1 MSHKH
6 RRRTV
11 KDSHMKI
18 LPLLVGMSAIL
29 SAQAMLE
36 TYKLDAL
43 TSAHP
48 ERWRTPVTYG
58 EDPDKGP
65 VVIMRFAPNSV
76 PGGVDMLLGDWAPKF
91 DEWDELRFD
100 YKLSNPKDWFGV
112 KVCDKPL
119 AEGWQATWQLSVPQ
133 NADKEWQKGSVE
145 LHKPMWRWGA
155 KPSDARFVTFRIS
168 HEDKKDPLILQIANV
183 TLVKKMLRCELVDE
197 ENPVKWSGKREGSF
211 AVKLINRQ
219 AEAVKLSLKSSGTD
233 GVLFEPAE
241 QQINVPANGNVTETV
256 HFKLADSVPEI
267 SEISMATAV
276 FQPEQPDVEL
286 ARVQTVDYAPMTP
299 MESPCLLI
307 TKALIQEVLRRIRE
321 TDAAKEWWDGML
333 KTANEWLEKTPEFP
347 PRGGQWWHWYTC
359 EKCGVSLKTEGPT
372 KHVCPVCKK
381 VYSGWPYDDVVLD
394 RDHHNLAYAVRN
406 LGLVYQL
413 TKDARYAAKAREI
426 LMGYAERYLNYP
438 LHDIH
443 GKPSGGGGHV
453 TPQTLDE
460 STWSIPLIQGFDCVK
475 EQLSAD
481 DIAFISEKMLLP
493 CAYHIKKHQW
503 GIHNICCWHNSAYG
517 LAGLTLGKSDL
528 VYGAIFGPKGF
539 LAQVE
544 KGVTDDGPWYERAW
558 GYHFYTMSAMRPL
571 EEAIQNT
578 KIIELP
584 KRYKL
589 MYDAPLKFLT
599 PTYQL
604 PAFHDSARVG
614 FNFASFSGWYEGAY
628 TAWRDPIHGEIV
640 KSGKR
645 NSLEATLFGVA
656 DIQTSG
662 STFKSEDYHDAGV
675 AVLRTQSPKLSAALI
690 PSNFIALDYGEHGG
704 GHGHP
709 DKLNYVLYA
718 HNQLIAEDPGCIA
731 YGNPAHGGWYRQT
744 VSHNTLVVDGKSQAA
759 ATGHCLAFA
768 AMPEAALCVADA
780 GPIYKGVKAYRAV
793 AMIGDYVFDML
804 WANSDA
810 EHQYEY
816 AFHARGTLVAAQE
829 GAATDEPQG
838 DGYKWAKEWKLL
850 KTAPVQDFVWTQDK
864 VKLAL
869 SLKQLPEGETRTAI
883 GMGNPATV
891 KPPFVLSRINGKS
904 ALFGGAFQI
913 GQPTDDLKPADVT
926 LTRDGAVVELKAVF
940 ADGQTYV
947 FAVDTDAANGKAR
960 LMRGKEGKLEAVLL
974 SE

>member
-1 MSHKH
+1 
-6 RRRTV
+6 
-11 KDSHMKI
+11 MKI
-18 LPLLVGMSAIL
+18 LPLLLGMSAIL
-29 SAQAMLE
+29 SAQTLVE
-36 TYKLDAL
+36 VHKLDCL

-48 ERWRTPVTYG
+48 ERWRRPVEYG
-58 EDPDKGP
+58 EDPVKGA
-65 VVIMRFAPNSV
+65 VVILRFPPNST
-76 PGGVDMLLGDWAPKF
+76 PGGNDVLLDNWAPKF

-100 YKLSNPKDWFGV
+100 YKISNPKDWFGV

-133 NADKEWQKGSVE
+133 NADTEWQKGSVE
-145 LHKPMWRWGA
+145 LHKPMWRWGD
-155 KPSDARFVTFRIS
+155 KPSDARFMTFRIS
-168 HEDKKDPLILQIANV
+168 HDDKKNPLILQIANV
-183 TLVKKMLRCELVDE
+183 ELVKKLLRCELVDAVH
-197 ENPVKWSGKREGSF
+197 PVKWSGKREGSF
-211 AVKLINRQ
+211 DVKLFNRKD
-219 AEAVKLSLKSSGTD
+219 EAVKLTMKPRGTD
-233 GVLFEPAE
+233 GVSFEPAE
-241 QQINVPANGNVTETV
+241 WSVDMPANGEATTSV
-256 HFKLADSVPEI
+256 HFKLADGLAEI
-267 SEISMATAV
+267 SEFSMTAAF
-276 FQPEQPDVEL
+276 FQAGQPDVEL
-286 ARVQTVDYAPMTP
+286 GRAQVVDYVPMTP
-299 MESPCLLI
+299 LESPCLLI
-307 TKALIQEVLRRIRE
+307 SKAMIPEVLRRIRE
-321 TDAAKEWWDGML
+321 TEAAKDWWEGLL
-333 KTANEWLEKTPEFP
+333 KKANGWLERTPQFP

-394 RDHHNLAYAVRN
+394 RDHHELAFATRD

-443 GKPSGGGGHV
+443 GKPTGGGGHV

-475 EQLSAD
+475 EQLSAE

-528 VYGAIFGPKGF
+528 VHGAIFGPKGF

-571 EEAIQNT
+571 EEAIMNT
-578 KIIELP
+578 KIVELP

-645 NSLEATLFGVA
+645 NSLEATLFGVS

-662 STFKSEDYHDAGV
+662 STFKSEDYHDAGI
-675 AVLRTQSPKLSAALI
+675 AVLRTQSPKLNTALI

-744 VSHNTLVVDGKSQAA
+744 VSHNTLVVDGKSQAP

-768 AMPEAALCVADA
+768 SMPDAALCVAEA

-804 WANSDA
+804 WADSNA

-816 AFHARGTLVAAQE
+816 AFHARGTLAAAQE

-838 DGYKWAKEWKLL
+838 DGYKWAKDWKLL
-850 KTAPVQDFVWTQDK
+850 KTAPVQDFVWTQEK

-869 SLKQLPEGETRTAI
+869 SLKQLPEGGETRTAV

-913 GQPTDDLKPADVT
+913 GTPADELKPADVT
-926 LTRDGAVVELKAVF
+926 LTRNGAAVELKAVF
-940 ADGQTYV
+940 ADGQMVV
-947 FAVDTDAANGKAR
+947 FGVDMDAASGKAR

>member
-1 MSHKH
+1 
-6 RRRTV
+6 
-11 KDSHMKI
+11 MKI
-18 LPLLVGMSAIL
+18 LPLLLGMSAIL
-29 SAQAMLE
+29 SAQTLVE
-36 TYKLDAL
+36 VYKLDCL
-43 TSAHP
+43 TSAHS
-48 ERWRTPVTYG
+48 ERWRTPVAYG
-58 EDPDKGP
+58 EDPVKGAF
-65 VVIMRFAPNSV
+65 VTMRFAPNST
-76 PGGVDMLLGDWAPKF
+76 PGGVDLQLGSWAPKF

-119 AEGWQATWQLSVPQ
+119 ADGWQATWQLSIPQ
-133 NADKEWQKGSVE
+133 NADTEWQKGSVE
-145 LHKPMWRWGA
+145 LHKPMWRWGD

-168 HEDKKDPLILQIANV
+168 HDDKKEPLILQIANV
-183 TLVKKMLRCELVDE
+183 ELVKKMIRCELVDSGA
-197 ENPVKWSGKREGSF
+197 PVKWSGKRAGSF
-211 AVKLINRQ
+211 SVKLFNRNDKPVLVT
-219 AEAVKLSLKSSGTD
+219 VKPKGSE
-233 GVLFEPAE
+233 GVIFNALMPEVS
-241 QQINVPANGNVTETV
+241 VPANGEATTEVPFGVEANLRELATLSLSATISATGENAEQYEVGTV
-256 HFKLADSVPEI
+256 HIEDCV
-267 SEISMATAV
+267 
-276 FQPEQPDVEL
+276 
-286 ARVQTVDYAPMTP
+286 PMTP
-299 MESPCLLI
+299 LESPCLLM
-307 TKALIQEVLRRIRE
+307 TKAMIPEILRRIRE
-321 TDAAKEWWDGML
+321 TDAGKEWWEGIL
-333 KTANEWLEKTPEFP
+333 KKANDWLAITPQFP

-394 RDHHNLAYAVRN
+394 RDHHNLAYAVRD

-443 GKPSGGGGHV
+443 GKPSAGGGHV

-460 STWSIPLIQGFDCVK
+460 STWSIPLVQGFDCVK
-475 EQLSAD
+475 EQLSAE

-517 LAGLTLGKSDL
+517 LVGLTLGKSDL

-578 KIIELP
+578 KIVELP

-614 FNFASFSGWYEGAY
+614 FSFAGFSGWYEGAY

-640 KSGKR
+640 KAGKR

-662 STFKSEDYHDAGV
+662 STFKSEDYHDAGI
-675 AVLRTQSPKLSAALI
+675 AVLRTQSPKLNAALI

-759 ATGHCLAFA
+759 ATGSCLAFA
-768 AMPEAALCVADA
+768 SMPNASLCVADA
-780 GPIYKGVKAYRAV
+780 GAIYKGVKAYRAV
-793 AMIGDYVFDML
+793 AMIGDNVFDML
-804 WANSDA
+804 WADSNAD
-810 EHQYEY
+810 HQYEY
-816 AFHARGTLVAAQE
+816 AFHARGTLAAAQE

-850 KTAPVQDFVWTQDK
+850 KTAPIQDFVWTQEK

-869 SLKQLPEGETRTAI
+869 SLKQLPEGGETRTAI

-904 ALFGGAFQI
+904 ALFGGAFQV
-913 GQPTDDLKPADVT
+913 GTPTDDLKPADVT
-926 LTRDGAVVELKAVF
+926 LTRNGAVVEMKVVF
-940 ADGQTYV
+940 ADGETYV
-947 FAVDTDAANGKAR
+947 FAVDTDAKNGKAR

>member
-1 MSHKH
+1 M
-6 RRRTV
+6 RRV
-11 KDSHMKI
+11 
-18 LPLLVGMSAIL
+18 V
-29 SAQAMLE
+29 
-36 TYKLDAL
+36 
-43 TSAHP
+43 
-48 ERWRTPVTYG
+48 
-58 EDPDKGP
+58 EDG
-65 VVIMRFAPNSV
+65 RA
-76 PGGVDMLLGDWAPKF
+76 
-91 DEWDELRFD
+91 DE
-100 YKLSNPKDWFGV
+100 
-112 KVCDKPL
+112 
-119 AEGWQATWQLSVPQ
+119 
-133 NADKEWQKGSVE
+133 
-145 LHKPMWRWGA
+145 
-155 KPSDARFVTFRIS
+155 
-168 HEDKKDPLILQIANV
+168 
-183 TLVKKMLRCELVDE
+183 
-197 ENPVKWSGKREGSF
+197 
-211 AVKLINRQ
+211 
-219 AEAVKLSLKSSGTD
+219 
-233 GVLFEPAE
+233 
-241 QQINVPANGNVTETV
+241 
-256 HFKLADSVPEI
+256 
-267 SEISMATAV
+267 
-276 FQPEQPDVEL
+276 
-286 ARVQTVDYAPMTP
+286 
-299 MESPCLLI
+299 
-307 TKALIQEVLRRIRE
+307 
-321 TDAAKEWWDGML
+321 
-333 KTANEWLEKTPEFP
+333 
-347 PRGGQWWHWYTC
+347 
-359 EKCGVSLKTEGPT
+359 
-372 KHVCPVCKK
+372 
-381 VYSGWPYDDVVLD
+381 
-394 RDHHNLAYAVRN
+394 
-406 LGLVYQL
+406 
-413 TKDARYAAKAREI
+413 
-426 LMGYAERYLNYP
+426 GYAERYLNYP

-443 GKPSGGGGHV
+443 GKPTGGGGHV

-475 EQLSAD
+475 EQLSAE

-571 EEAIQNT
+571 EEAIMNT
-578 KIIELP
+578 KIVELP

-662 STFKSEDYHDAGV
+662 STFKSEDYHDAGI
-675 AVLRTQSPKLSAALI
+675 AVLRTQSPKLNAALI

-744 VSHNTLVVDGKSQAA
+744 VSHNTLVVDGKSQAP
-759 ATGHCLAFA
+759 ATGHCLAFVS
-768 AMPEAALCVADA
+768 MPDAALCVAEA

-793 AMIGDYVFDML
+793 AMIGDYVFDIL
-804 WANSDA
+804 WADSNA

-816 AFHARGTLVAAQE
+816 AFHARGTLAAAQE

-838 DGYKWAKEWKLL
+838 DGYKWAKDWKLL
-850 KTAPVQDFVWTQDK
+850 KTAPVQDFVWTQEK

-869 SLKQLPEGETRTAI
+869 SLKQLPSRYGEAAVRAVADQRQVGVVRRRVPDRDAVGRAEACGCDVDAQRRGCRAEGRVRGWPDVCVWRRYGCGQRQGAADARERRKTGSGAAFGIRNWFLWFTVGKCCRTT
-883 GMGNPATV
+883 NV
-891 KPPFVLSRINGKS
+891 VSRSQKS
-904 ALFGGAFQI
+904 W
-913 GQPTDDLKPADVT
+913 
-926 LTRDGAVVELKAVF
+926 KAS
-940 ADGQTYV
+940 
-947 FAVDTDAANGKAR
+947 
-960 LMRGKEGKLEAVLL
+960 RGR
-974 SE
+974 

>member
-1 MSHKH
+1 
-6 RRRTV
+6 
-11 KDSHMKI
+11 
-18 LPLLVGMSAIL
+18 
-29 SAQAMLE
+29 
-36 TYKLDAL
+36 
-43 TSAHP
+43 
-48 ERWRTPVTYG
+48 
-58 EDPDKGP
+58 
-65 VVIMRFAPNSV
+65 
-76 PGGVDMLLGDWAPKF
+76 
-91 DEWDELRFD
+91 
-100 YKLSNPKDWFGV
+100 
-112 KVCDKPL
+112 
-119 AEGWQATWQLSVPQ
+119 
-133 NADKEWQKGSVE
+133 
-145 LHKPMWRWGA
+145 
-155 KPSDARFVTFRIS
+155 FVTFRIS
-168 HEDKKDPLILQIANV
+168 HDDKKEPLVLQIANV
-183 TLVKKMLRCELVDE
+183 ELVKKMVRCELVDAE
-197 ENPVKWSGKREGSF
+197 HPVKWSEKGIGSF
-211 AVKLINRQ
+211 SVKLFNRSDKPVMVV
-219 AEAVKLSLKSSGTD
+219 VKPKHLE
-233 GVLFEPAE
+233 GVSFNALGPLFG
-241 QQINVPANGNVTETV
+241 VPANGEMTGEVPFSVGTRFPELSALSLSATILTTGKDEQYEVGTV
-256 HFKLADSVPEI
+256 H
-267 SEISMATAV
+267 
-276 FQPEQPDVEL
+276 VE
-286 ARVQTVDYAPMTP
+286 DFIPMKP
-299 MESPCLLI
+299 LESPCLLI
-307 TKALIQEVLRRIRE
+307 TKAMIPEIQRRIRE
-321 TDAAKEWWDGML
+321 TETGKEWWEGIL
-333 KTANEWLEKTPEFP
+333 KKANDWLDITPQFP

-394 RDHHNLAYAVRN
+394 RDHHNLAYATRD

-443 GKPSGGGGHV
+443 GKPTGGGGHV

-475 EQLSAD
+475 EQLSAK

-517 LAGLTLGKSDL
+517 LVGLTLAKSDL

-571 EEAIQNT
+571 EEAIMNT

-604 PAFHDSARVG
+604 PAFHDSSRVG
-614 FNFASFSGWYEGAY
+614 FSFAGYSSWYEGAY
-628 TAWRDPIHGEIV
+628 TAWRDPVHGEIV
-640 KSGKR
+640 KAGKR
-645 NSLEATLFGVA
+645 NSLEAILFGIA

-662 STFKSEDYHDAGV
+662 STFKSEDYHDTGV
-675 AVLRTQSPKLSAALI
+675 AVLRTQSPKLPVSLI

-709 DKLNYVLYA
+709 DKLNFVLYA

-731 YGNPAHGGWYRQT
+731 YGNPAHPGWYRQT
-744 VSHNTLVVDGKSQAA
+744 VSHNTLVVDGKSQAP

-768 AMPEAALCVADA
+768 AIPQAALCVAEA
-780 GPIYKGVKAYRAV
+780 GNIYKGVKAYRAI
-793 AMIGDYVFDML
+793 AMIEDNVFDLL
-804 WANSDA
+804 WADSDA

-816 AFHARGTLVAAQE
+816 AFHARGMLTATQE
-829 GAATDEPQG
+829 GEATNAPQG
-838 DGYKWAKEWKLL
+838 DGYSWAKDWKLL
-850 KTAPVQDFVWTQDK
+850 KTAAVQNFVWSQEK

-869 SLKQLPEGETRTAI
+869 TLKQMPDGETRTAV

-904 ALFGGAFQI
+904 ALFGGVFQI
-913 GQPTDDLKPADVT
+913 GTPDAELKPADV
-926 LTRDGAVVELKAVF
+926 ALKRNGSTIEMKATF
-940 ADGQTYV
+940 ADGKSYV
-947 FAVDTDAANGKAR
+947 FAVKIDELNGKAKLVREQNGR
-960 LMRGKEGKLEAVLL
+960 LETVLL
-974 SE
+974 AD